1 MTLDR
6 DPTGILLIGDA
17 VVIRF
22 VGTSLTANPT
32 LVTQVTDTGCQ
43 NITNGYGG
51 MKPGAEVGNLIRIIQ
66 GTGRNQP
73 PSTITANTA
82 TQLTFQPPLL
92 MDITTVWIVEGPSWA
107 NQADSSAAGN
117 ASPATPLHFRS
128 RPRTSSCSPC

>member
-6 DPTGILLIGDA
+6 DPTGILLVGDA

-51 MKPGAEVGNLIRIIQ
+51 MTPGPRSGILSGLSRAPGATSRP
-66 GTGRNQP
+66 P
-73 PSTITANTA
+73 PS
-82 TQLTFQPPLL
+82 
-92 MDITTVWIVEGPSWA
+92 
-107 NQADSSAAGN
+107 
-117 ASPATPLHFRS
+117 
-128 RPRTSSCSPC
+128 PRTRRPS